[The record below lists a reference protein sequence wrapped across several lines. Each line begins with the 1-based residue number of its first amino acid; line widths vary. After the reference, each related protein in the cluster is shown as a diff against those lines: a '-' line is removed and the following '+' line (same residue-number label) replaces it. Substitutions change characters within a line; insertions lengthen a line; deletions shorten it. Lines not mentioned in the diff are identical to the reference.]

1 MFFLVVMSFDSMQF
15 TSSQFTSFLGDR
27 IDRSIAIDFILMFLF
42 ILGSDVVLLVVVVV
56 ANGVRMRT

>member
-15 TSSQFTSFLGDR
+15 TSSQFTSFIGDR